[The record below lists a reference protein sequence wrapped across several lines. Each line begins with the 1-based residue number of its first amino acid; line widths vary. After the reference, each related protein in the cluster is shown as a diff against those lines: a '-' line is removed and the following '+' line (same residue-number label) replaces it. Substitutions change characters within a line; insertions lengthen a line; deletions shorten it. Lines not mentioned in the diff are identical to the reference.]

1 MVKVVN
7 FVILD
12 TFDDI
17 VALVVD
23 KVPKEVYK
31 KVNEA
36 IKQAYQEVK
45 KVGFL
50 TLIEND
56 GVKIWKLEMA
66 DGEFC
71 KKTSK
76 AFALYLYSK
85 KLVDKTEFL
94 IMSSGNEDIL
104 KAKIV
109 IQETNDGD
117 KVYYSQVE
125 VAFKRQ
131 ASSVM
136 STGALIKKF
145 LKKRDYDKM
154 ENDIDIN
161 TISHENTQRC
171 LINKERLQK
180 LKGIDTK
187 KDNIVNKATA
197 TTELKLNVKQADE
210 NILSNNETINEALT
224 FVCVKSENSVHNENS
239 FWCDDITRDIQ
250 RCYTGKTLTQRM

>member
-117 KVYYSQVE
+117 KVYY
-125 VAFKRQ
+125 
-131 ASSVM
+131 
-136 STGALIKKF
+136 L
-145 LKKRDYDKM
+145 